1 MRFVELTCLTRGIGA
16 GNAGNPWD
24 QHGELERGHGA
35 MARQVDQPIAALMDD
50 LAARGLLEETLVVF
64 ATEFGRTPF
73 SQGSNGRDHNPF
85 GFCVWLAGAGIRGGT
100 AHGAT
105 DEYGYHAVESPHT
118 VWDLWATVLH
128 TLGLEHRHLTWRH
141 AGRDFR
147 LSDVHGQPIDAILA

>member
-1 MRFVELTCLTRGIGA
+1 
-16 GNAGNPWD
+16 
-24 QHGELERGHGA
+24 
-35 MARQVDQPIAALMDD
+35 MDD